1 MQKFVSIFFLILVI
15 MFFGTTYKFYSSNKN
30 IKDKEFNRNNSPGT
44 TNLTLMNGKETPEV
58 LISNV
63 KDGLYI
69 TDMIGSSISM
79 VTGDY
84 SRGASGFWI
93 KNGQLSQPI
102 TEATIAGNLKEM
114 FLHMLPANNLDLNST
129 ISAPSILI
137 NEMTIAGGSNT

>member
-1 MQKFVSIFFLILVI
+1 LKKKVANASINLVDNPLLKRGLGSRLFDGEGLGTSKQTLIQDGVLQQWLLDL
-15 MFFGTTYKFYSSNKN
+15 SSAKQLNLKPTGN
-30 IKDKEFNRNNSPGT
+30 AKRGISGPPSPGT
-44 TNLTLMNGKETPEV
+44 TNLTLMNGKETPEE

-93 KNGQLSQPI
+93 KKWSII
-102 TEATIAGNLKEM
+102 TTNYR
-114 FLHMLPANNLDLNST
+114 
-129 ISAPSILI
+129 
-137 NEMTIAGGSNT
+137 SNYCW